1 MYCHISYFYICYKP
15 LLIEFELLLYKVT
28 CPLSKLSEERKESFI
43 LTCLFTILGTLH
55 SSRFL
60 ALCIS
65 FSISHTAGLLIMNSL
80 TFIYLKMSPLHLC
93 FWRTFLLDIFFFG
106 TLKVL
111 FHYVL
116 SSVVLMRNQ
125 LSFSKSSF
133 PVHTVP
139 LPPRSPHTSDIL
151 SLCFSSLT
159 VMCPGVVLFMFILL
173 GV

>member
-1 MYCHISYFYICYKP
+1 MLVYHFRYSSFFQVSSLMDILQHFLYCRSADNEFPHFHSLENVATSSLFLKDILAGHI
-15 LLIEFELLLYKVT
+15 
-28 CPLSKLSEERKESFI
+28 
-43 LTCLFTILGTLH
+43 
-55 SSRFL
+55 
-60 ALCIS
+60 
-65 FSISHTAGLLIMNSL
+65 
-80 TFIYLKMSPLHLC
+80 
-93 FWRTFLLDIFFFG
+93 FFG

-111 FHYVL
+111 FHDVL
-116 SSVVLMRNQ
+116 PSVVLMSSQ

-139 LPPRSPHTSDIL
+139 LPPRSPHTFDIL